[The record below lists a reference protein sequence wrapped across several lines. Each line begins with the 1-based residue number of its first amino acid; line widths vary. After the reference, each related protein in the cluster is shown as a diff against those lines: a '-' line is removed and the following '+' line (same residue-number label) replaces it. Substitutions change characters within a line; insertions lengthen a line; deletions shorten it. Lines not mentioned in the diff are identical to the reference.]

1 MPSHAFIKVNVMF
14 SSFDFSKLAAHRIEM
29 EFHNQGILICMML
42 AYSAITQWVLRNIE
56 QVCP

>member
-1 MPSHAFIKVNVMF
+1 MF

-29 EFHNQGILICMML
+29 EFHNQGKLICMML
-42 AYSAITQWVLRNIE
+42 AYSAITLWVLRNIK